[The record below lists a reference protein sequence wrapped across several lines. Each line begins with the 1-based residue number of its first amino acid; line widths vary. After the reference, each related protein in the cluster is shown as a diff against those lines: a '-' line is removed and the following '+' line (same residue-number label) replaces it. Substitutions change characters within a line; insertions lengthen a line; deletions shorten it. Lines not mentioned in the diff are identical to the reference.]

1 MPVHVQVNGR
11 KYLIKGDAPTNS
23 DMYLQ
28 VGQYSA
34 TAVTD
39 FLWTGGD
46 KDEEVANDRKYSF
59 SKTNQ
64 DRLFP
69 GSGTPLHKSTPSP
82 QCGGQTTRVPEGS
95 CDIHVESEV
104 PILTRQRGPVD
115 ILARKGVRWKV
126 GYLNQSS
133 GTMSPIMSAHRKPE
147 DLRGGGSLLHCDG
160 QAGVGEN
167 FWGREQILPN
177 SLGL

>member
-64 DRLFP
+64 DRIWDTSAQIYAVSTVWWSNHE
-69 GSGTPLHKSTPSP
+69 GSG
-82 QCGGQTTRVPEGS
+82 GF
-95 CDIHVESEV
+95 
-104 PILTRQRGPVD
+104 
-115 ILARKGVRWKV
+115 
-126 GYLNQSS
+126 
-133 GTMSPIMSAHRKPE
+133 
-147 DLRGGGSLLHCDG
+147 LRHS
-160 QAGVGEN
+160 
-167 FWGREQILPN
+167 R
-177 SLGL
+177 